1 MHLGMI
7 VEMIGDGLSDR
18 IAVGSSSGGD
28 AWTFAELSMR
38 AKRAGTW
45 LLNAPGDRVVLIDL
59 NSEAVPLALFASALA
74 GKPFVPVNY
83 RLTDQ
88 QLRQI
93 VARTAPATV
102 IVGDGIGERLTG
114 IDDITVISRNAFLA
128 ISADETI
135 EPADGWS
142 GDPNDIA
149 VLLFTSGTTGEPK
162 AAVLRHRNL
171 TAYVV
176 GTVEFGGA
184 DAAEAAIVS
193 VPPYHIAGVSAAIT
207 SAYGGRRVVYLES
220 FEAHAWVTSVR
231 QHSVTNAMVVPTM
244 LNRILDIVEA
254 DGNGLPSLRALSYGG
269 GPMPRPVIERAMQ
282 LLPDV
287 GFVNAYGLTETSST
301 VSVLGVEDHRLAFA
315 SEDPAVR
322 RRLASVGRPLP
333 SIEVSVRGFDDL
345 AVPVGERGEIWVRGD
360 QVAGEYLGNSLLDD
374 NGWFR
379 TRDSGEI
386 DLDGFLYVFGRLDD
400 VIVRGGENLSPGE
413 IEACL
418 LEHEAVAEAA
428 VVGLP
433 DVDWGESIAAAVV
446 LHEGTTT
453 TEAELQQFVRGRLR
467 STRTPQRIEFRS
479 ELPHNETGKLLRR
492 VLRQELAQGH
502 P

>member
-176 GTVEFGGA
+176 GIVEFGGA

-220 FEAHAWVTSVR
+220 FEAHT
-231 QHSVTNAMVVPTM
+231 
-244 LNRILDIVEA
+244 
-254 DGNGLPSLRALSYGG
+254 
-269 GPMPRPVIERAMQ
+269 
-282 LLPDV
+282 
-287 GFVNAYGLTETSST
+287 
-301 VSVLGVEDHRLAFA
+301 
-315 SEDPAVR
+315 
-322 RRLASVGRPLP
+322 
-333 SIEVSVRGFDDL
+333 
-345 AVPVGERGEIWVRGD
+345 
-360 QVAGEYLGNSLLDD
+360 
-374 NGWFR
+374 
-379 TRDSGEI
+379 
-386 DLDGFLYVFGRLDD
+386 
-400 VIVRGGENLSPGE
+400 
-413 IEACL
+413 
-418 LEHEAVAEAA
+418 
-428 VVGLP
+428 
-433 DVDWGESIAAAVV
+433 
-446 LHEGTTT
+446 
-453 TEAELQQFVRGRLR
+453 
-467 STRTPQRIEFRS
+467 
-479 ELPHNETGKLLRR
+479 
-492 VLRQELAQGH
+492 
-502 P
+502 